1 MKSLNEEKFKRYYDL
16 QCKHLKLKGLQPK
29 TIEAY
34 SRAIRRI
41 AAFFDGNLDNLT
53 HNQLL
58 DYFSSLLEI
67 LSWSAVKL
75 DLYGL
80 KFFYAHVL
88 QKDWVNIPVI
98 KPPNATRI
106 PDIITT
112 DEAGQLF
119 RLTRKLSY
127 RVLFFT
133 LYSMGLRLGEGLRL
147 QVGDIDALR
156 KRVHI
161 RDAKGNKDRLV
172 PLPVNTLDVLRRFW
186 NVHQHPVLIFPNR
199 KRGLK
204 NAHQVDSPL
213 DKAGAQMAIKK
224 VVQEMGFKKRIS
236 CHSLR
241 HSYATHLLE
250 SGVDLLELQK
260 ILGHASLLTTVKYT
274 HLTSVTTRRA
284 DCHINELMN
293 RYTIGWGKIS

>member
-1 MKSLNEEKFKRYYDL
+1 MKSSNEQKFKHYYDL
-16 QCKHLKLKGLQPK
+16 HCKHLKLKGLQPK

-34 SRAIRRI
+34 TRAIRRI
-41 AAFFDGNLDNLT
+41 ADFFDGDLDNLT

-58 DYFSSLLEI
+58 DYFYQLLEY
-67 LSWSAVKL
+67 LSWSSVKL

-88 QKDWVNIPVI
+88 EKDWVNIPII

-106 PDIITT
+106 PDIITP

-119 RLTRKLSY
+119 LSTRKLSY

-147 QVGDIDALR
+147 QVGDIDALHQ
-156 KRVHI
+156 RVHI
-161 RDAKGNKDRLV
+161 RDGKGNKDRLV
-172 PLPVNTLDVLRRFW
+172 PLPLNTLAVLKRFW
-186 NVHQHPVLIFPNR
+186 NVHQHPVLLFPSR

-204 NAHQVDSPL
+204 NVHKVDTPL
-213 DKAGAQMAIKK
+213 DRGGVQVAMKK
-224 VVQEMGFKKRIS
+224 VIQELGFKKRIS

-260 ILGHASLLTTVKYT
+260 ILGHVSLLTTVKYT
-274 HLTSVTTRRA
+274 HLTSVTTKRA
-284 DCHINELMN
+284 DSHINELMN
-293 RYTIGWGKIS
+293 QYAISWGKIS